1 MLHFIEPP
9 TLQQTTKNNNI
20 LYWKLIISFPN
31 INPLEFKC
39 VSLNQLSK
47 ILNIKETTL
56 RQIIYK
62 SGYNTKKY
70 SELLKYVTITPQY
83 A

>member
-39 VSLNQLSK
+39 VSLNQLAK
-47 ILNIKETTL
+47 ILDIKETTL
-56 RQIIYK
+56 RKIIYLP
-62 SGYNTKKY
+62 SYNSKKY
-70 SELLKYVTITPQY
+70 KELLKYITISPQY
-83 A
+83 E